1 MGFRF
6 VPISMTLN
14 ELERLQCTTLP
25 YIAFT
30 GAGCGEAKKTDLYYY
45 RQKLWVCRIQRD
57 VPILHKF
64 AV

>member
-30 GAGCGEAKKTDLYYY
+30 GAGCGEAKKTDLYYCDSEGNIEGGF
-45 RQKLWVCRIQRD
+45 L
-57 VPILHKF
+57 LATL
-64 AV
+64 AVI